1 MEHPGRNLTDPAFG
15 QVADFYSAGCGFESC
30 WDRHSGWGLKFPTFR
45 HFIRRLHRRSAIKL
59 NGCRHLMESSP
70 FCQVEFD
77 STNFS
82 NRRFSAAGWRAKQPA
97 QEEHVGHF
105 FTKLW
110 LYQRMSQ
117 GLPVNVPPPAGVET
131 RGQWFLR
138 VRGFPLGGSP
148 RSESPAAA
156 PSPAPA
162 KLAATTPARRIAFTA
177 STLG

>member
-1 MEHPGRNLTDPAFG
+1 LRIRILLGSPFGTGIEISRTSDISSVAFIA
-15 QVADFYSAGCGFESC
+15 V
-30 WDRHSGWGLKFPTFR
+30 
-45 HFIRRLHRRSAIKL
+45 SAIKL

-110 LYQRMSQ
+110 LYQRVSQ
-117 GLPVNVPPPAGVET
+117 GLPVNAPPPAGVET